1 MDPTLWWTAAVI
13 VVLLCCSAFFSG
25 SETALTAVDR
35 ATLHHLS
42 NKGSKGARTA
52 LSLTEDNERLIGSIL
67 LGNNLVNVLATSL
80 ATTFFI
86 ALLGEGGVATATLI
100 MTILV
105 TVFAEIA
112 PKTYA
117 INSPD
122 RMSVRVGPAIAL
134 CVKLFAPVVG
144 TISFFVQSAFRFL
157 GLNVDPDAHALA
169 PYDRLRG
176 AIAMHASEGS
186 VDKDDRDRLIAAL
199 DLREREV
206 AEIMRHR
213 RDIESIS
220 ADEPPEAIV
229 AFCLASAHTRIP
241 LWRGEPENIIGVLH
255 AKDLLRA
262 VQRELDAVS
271 ERDGGEGL
279 RGGFA
284 GALKALDVMGVAMKP
299 WFVPDTRPLE
309 DQLRAFLK
317 RRSHFALVVDE
328 YGSLQGLVTLE
339 DILEEIVGE
348 ITDEHDIEAESFRR
362 EADGSVVIEG
372 SMTIR
377 DVNRAFD
384 WDLPSEEATTI
395 AGLLIHEAQAIPT
408 EGQVFAFHGV
418 RFEVIARER
427 HQITRLRLTPL
438 QTRPAAAEVAD

>member
-1 MDPTLWWTAAVI
+1 MDPALWWTAFVI
-13 VVLLCCSAFFSG
+13 IALLSCSAFFSG

-35 ATLHHLS
+35 ATMHHMAQ
-42 NKGSKGARTA
+42 KGSPGARKA
-52 LSLTEDNERLIGSIL
+52 LALTENNERLIGSIL

-117 INSPD
+117 ITNPD
-122 RMSVRVGPAIAL
+122 RMSVRVAAPVAV
-134 CVKLFAPVVG
+134 CVRLFAPIVG
-144 TISFFVQSAFRFL
+144 TISLFVQSAFRLL

-169 PYDRLRG
+169 PYDRLKG
-176 AIAMHASEGS
+176 AIAMHAFDGS

-199 DLREREV
+199 DLRDREV
-206 AEIMRHR
+206 AEIMKHR

-241 LWRGEPENIIGVLH
+241 LWRGEPENIVGVLH

-262 VQRELDAVS
+262 VQRELDAAVDHAAG
-271 ERDGGEGL
+271 REGL
-279 RGGFA
+279 QGGFA
-284 GALKALDVMGVAMKP
+284 EALKGLDVMGVAMKP

-362 EADGSVVIEG
+362 EADGSVVVEG

-384 WDLPSEEATTI
+384 W
-395 AGLLIHEAQAIPT
+395 
-408 EGQVFAFHGV
+408 
-418 RFEVIARER
+418 
-427 HQITRLRLTPL
+427 
-438 QTRPAAAEVAD
+438 

>member
-1 MDPTLWWTAAVI
+1 MDPALWWTAAA
-13 VVLLCCSAFFSG
+13 VLFLLMASGFFSG

-35 ATLHHLS
+35 AAMHQMAS
-42 NKGSKGARTA
+42 KGSKGAGTA
-52 LSLTEDNERLIGSIL
+52 LKLTEDNERLIGSIL
-67 LGNNLVNVLATSL
+67 LGNNLVNVLATAL
-80 ATTFFI
+80 ATSFFT
-86 ALLGEGGVATATLI
+86 AALGEAGVAYATLV
-100 MTILV
+100 MTVLV

-117 INSPD
+117 ITNPESTA
-122 RMSVRVGPAIAL
+122 VRVAPAIGVLVRIA
-134 CVKLFAPVVG
+134 APVVG
-144 TISFFVQSAFRFL
+144 AISSLVQFGFKL
-157 GLNVDPDAHALA
+157 TGLNVEADAHALA
-169 PYDRLRG
+169 PHERLKG
-176 AIAMHASEGS
+176 QIAMHAFEGS
-186 VDKDDRDRLIAAL
+186 VDKSDRDRLIAAL
-199 DLREREV
+199 DLRHREV
-206 AEIMRHR
+206 AEVMRHR

-220 ADEPPEAIV
+220 VDEGSQGIV

-241 LWRGEPENIIGVLH
+241 LWQGEPENIVGVLH

-262 VQRELDAVS
+262 VNRQLEAAGDLV
-271 ERDGGEGL
+271 
-279 RGGFA
+279 
-284 GALKALDVMGVAMKP
+284 GALERLDVMSVAMKP

-328 YGSLQGLVTLE
+328 YGVLQGLITLE

-348 ITDEHDIEAESFRR
+348 ITDEHDIDIERFQR
-362 EADGSVVIEG
+362 EADGAVIVPG

-408 EGQVFAFHGV
+408 EGQTFAFHGV
-418 RFEVIARER
+418 RFTVLERDR
-427 HQITRLRLTPL
+427 HQITKLRLKQL
-438 QTRPAAAEVAD
+438 AAAAAVG